1 MDVFALLFILSFIAL
16 LVTLVVMSIR
26 KRITFSR
33 LINKGK
39 GDFKEEVASSEI
51 SYGGKVYEPIVGKT
65 TYETFWDLSTDF
77 SDYWV
82 DISKQGKGSSKSVPI
97 IFDFGSSIDKWEKS
111 LPHPSTRL
119 KNRNKRKGKKK

>member
-39 GDFKEEVASSEI
+39 GDFKEEVESTVTNI
-51 SYGGKVYEPIVGKT
+51 S
-65 TYETFWDLSTDF
+65 WDLASNNDHSVQSRYKQTENGVEFVDCTW
-77 SDYWV
+77 SDESWMKREV
-82 DISKQGKGSSKSVPI
+82 NETQE
-97 IFDFGSSIDKWEKS
+97 KWKLT
-111 LPHPSTRL
+111 LPKHSTRIKL
-119 KNRNKRKGKKK
+119 RNSRKLQNKRKGKK